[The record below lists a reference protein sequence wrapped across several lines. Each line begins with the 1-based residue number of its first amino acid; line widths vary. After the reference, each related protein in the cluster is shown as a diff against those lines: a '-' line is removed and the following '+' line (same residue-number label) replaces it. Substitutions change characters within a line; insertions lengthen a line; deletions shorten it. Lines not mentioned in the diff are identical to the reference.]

1 MWDKTKAYKNHRT
14 VKRGYDLMFE
24 NFFFYFLFLL
34 SKLLSSFNP
43 LESFFLLFHV
53 SDSKS
58 LYMEIQVES
67 GGAGA
72 PSRPPLAP
80 PLSIT
85 LVTLCILILVLLLS
99 QIEIN
104 STGVARNFC
113 SETLLKNYVQLCLKI
128 KTPSLFF
135 PALPLSLSVS
145 ASSSSPH
152 SHCSVAH
159 LLKSC

>member
-80 PLSIT
+80 PLPIT
-85 LVTLCILILVLLLS
+85 LVTLCTLILVLLLS

-104 STGVARNFC
+104 STGLARNFC
-113 SETLLKNYVQLCLKI
+113 SETLLKDQNTL
-128 KTPSLFF
+128 SFF
-135 PALPLSLSVS
+135 SSSSPLSLSLGQQLF
-145 ASSSSPH
+145 SSFSLFSCSSPQI
-152 SHCSVAH
+152 
-159 LLKSC
+159 LLNM

>member
-1 MWDKTKAYKNHRT
+1 MWDKTKAYKNNRT

-24 NFFFYFLFLL
+24 NFFFYFLFLV

-80 PLSIT
+80 PLPWAMGS
-85 LVTLCILILVLLLS
+85 CISTKPVVYKMISFSCSMQLGVREIILRMVKS
-99 QIEIN
+99 DMTREPNTVNSFIN
-104 STGVARNFC
+104 RS
-113 SETLLKNYVQLCLKI
+113 
-128 KTPSLFF
+128 
-135 PALPLSLSVS
+135 
-145 ASSSSPH
+145 
-152 SHCSVAH
+152 
-159 LLKSC
+159 